1 MKVQKDKKEL
11 INFYAPS
18 IIKDRFDAV
27 CYQSGYTRTSGLLY
41 LMSKFIIER
50 GLEIAN
56 ENLELAKIDENL
68 TPRPKIATF
77 KEFINADSS
86 VPPVD
91 GSEMPVGFVSG
102 GDNDWDLNSISDQ
115 QS

>member
-1 MKVQKDKKEL
+1 MNVQKDRKVL

-27 CYQSGYTRTSGLLY
+27 CYESGYTRTSGLLY

-56 ENLELAKIDENL
+56 EKLELAKVDENL

-86 VPPVD
+86 VRPNDEP
-91 GSEMPVGFVSG
+91 EMPLGFVSDG
-102 GDNDWDLNSISDQ
+102 GNDWDLNSISDQ

>member
-1 MKVQKDKKEL
+1 MNIEKDRKEL

-18 IIKDRFDAV
+18 IIKNRFDAV

-50 GLEIAN
+50 GLEIAD
-56 ENLELAKIDENL
+56 EKRELAKVDEGL
-68 TPRPKIATF
+68 KLRPKMATF
-77 KEFINADSS
+77 KEFINDNSAER
-86 VPPVD
+86 PND
-91 GSEMPVGFVSG
+91 GTELPLGFISD
-102 GDNDWDLNSISDQ
+102 GDNDWDVNSISDQ

>member
-18 IIKDRFDAV
+18 IIKDRFDTV

-41 LMSKFIIER
+41 IMNKFIIEK
-50 GLEIAN
+50 GLEIAK
-56 ENLELAKIDENL
+56 ENLNLAKIDENL
-68 TPRPKIATF
+68 TPRPKVAIF

-86 VPPVD
+86 VQQVN
-91 GSEMPVGFVSG
+91 GSEMPLGFVSDG
-102 GDNDWDLNSISDQ
+102 GNDWDLNSISDQ